1 MFEGWRILRFSPI
14 GELLREIQLP
24 VRCPTMMAFGG
35 ADLRTL
41 YVTSTRHNRS
51 EGELAQYPVSGCVLA
66 LRVDVPGRLEA
77 AYVA

>member
-1 MFEGWRILRFSPI
+1 
-14 GELLREIQLP
+14 
-24 VRCPTMMAFGG
+24 MMAFGG

-51 EGELAQYPVSGCVLA
+51 EVELAQYPVSGCVLA